1 MGLASGDKS
10 YEKTMN
16 NAVVEPNW
24 LGEATA
30 SPPGPSSRWAALAA
44 AGGKSGGKW
53 GGRGAFVTLP
63 PDLPCEPSQL
73 EPTASKNCIR
83 ALGNTRE
90 VISGEGNSMSIRVE
104 VGIVDRH
111 GKVERGEKGEE
122 KLSPGRQGLH
132 QHSGGLSSH
141 YTPGARIAFEG

>member
-1 MGLASGDKS
+1 
-10 YEKTMN
+10 
-16 NAVVEPNW
+16 
-24 LGEATA
+24 
-30 SPPGPSSRWAALAA
+30 
-44 AGGKSGGKW
+44 
-53 GGRGAFVTLP
+53 
-63 PDLPCEPSQL
+63 
-73 EPTASKNCIR
+73 
-83 ALGNTRE
+83 
-90 VISGEGNSMSIRVE
+90 MSIRVE